1 MIVDSSG
8 PSVPT
13 PGPGPVAA
21 PPMPAGPMG
30 GPGPMPQPMPL
41 MGPGPGPRPMMMPG
55 ESPALLQALKYL
67 EIGTCPASQKLL
79 AYMEKMLIYI
89 GNHPKFHLPCSLR
102 HS

>member
-30 GPGPMPQPMPL
+30 GPGPMPQPMY
-41 MGPGPGPRPMMMPG
+41 
-55 ESPALLQALKYL
+55 ATD
-67 EIGTCPASQKLL
+67 GTRCRTKTDDDA
-79 AYMEKMLIYI
+79 
-89 GNHPKFHLPCSLR
+89 G
-102 HS
+102 